1 MAAAAPKELRIRMY
15 NVGFGD
21 CFLLTFIYSKTSE
34 KHVLIDFGSTA
45 APLGRKPQM
54 DQIAAD
60 IEAVTGGRL
69 DAIVVTHRHQ
79 DHISGFATNKAG
91 TASGDVIARISKNAV
106 VIQPWTEDPD
116 LKTTA
121 RAPNAK
127 GGGSGAKGL
136 SALHV
141 QSLDAMHKV
150 ADAIVKRVAAMNDSG
165 ESDEEEEVSE
175 TASLP
180 PDGQAFIP
188 GLGVGPALRNRLG
201 FLGETNLKNLSA
213 VRNLMSMSDKH
224 EYLSYGV
231 KTKLGGN
238 ILPGVKVHVLGP
250 PTIEQYDKVL
260 KQRSKDSAEFW
271 QFQAA
276 ATKVTAEETVEK
288 LFPDQPSVQG
298 DELPISARWFVRNVK
313 SMHATQLLEL
323 VRIVDKAMNNT
334 SLILLFQIGQK
345 LFLFPGDAQ
354 IENWEYALRA
364 APDSPAKRKLLSAVS
379 LYKVGHHGSLNATP
393 KSLWKLFKKKPKL
406 IAMMSTRTGKHG
418 DTRSDTEVPRETLVD
433 ELHGNCDLH
442 LTANVKLPA
451 TATVREVKTTL
462 KKDNPLFEDVRLK
475 L

>member
-21 CFLLTFIYSKTSE
+21 CFLLTFVYKASE

-45 APLGRKPQM
+45 APLRRKAQM
-54 DQIAAD
+54 NEIAAD
-60 IEAVTGGRL
+60 IESITKGRL

-91 TASGDVIARISKNAV
+91 TAPGDVIARISKDAV

-127 GGGSGAKGL
+127 GGNAGGKSL

-150 ADAIVKRVAAMNDSG
+150 ADAIVKRVRVMNDDG
-165 ESDEEEEVSE
+165 ESAEDDELSE
-175 TASLP
+175 TASVP
-180 PDGQAFIP
+180 PAGQAFIP

-213 VRNLMSMSDKH
+213 VRNLMSMSDKR
-224 EYLSYGV
+224 EYLSYGG
-231 KTKLGGN
+231 KTKLSGEV
-238 ILPGVKVHVLGP
+238 LPGVKVHVLGP
-250 PTIEQYDKVL
+250 PTIEQYDTVL
-260 KQRSKDSAEFW
+260 KQRSRDAAEFW
-271 QFQAA
+271 QLQAA
-276 ATKVTAEETVEK
+276 AAKVTAEETVEK
-288 LFPDQPSVQG
+288 LFPDQASVQT
-298 DELPISARWFVRNVK
+298 DMLPISARWYVRNVK
-313 SMHATQLLEL
+313 SMHAAQLLEL

-345 LFLFPGDAQ
+345 VLLFPGDAQ

-364 APDSPAKRKLLSAVS
+364 APDSSAKRKLLSAVS

-406 IAMMSTRTGKHG
+406 ITMMSTRPGKHG
-418 DTRSDTEVPRETLVD
+418 DKRSNTEVPRETLV
-433 ELHGNCDLH
+433 EALEGNSDLH
-442 LTANVKLPA
+442 V
-451 TATVREVKTTL
+451 TTEL
-462 KKDNPLFEDVRLK
+462 KGENGLFEDVRLK